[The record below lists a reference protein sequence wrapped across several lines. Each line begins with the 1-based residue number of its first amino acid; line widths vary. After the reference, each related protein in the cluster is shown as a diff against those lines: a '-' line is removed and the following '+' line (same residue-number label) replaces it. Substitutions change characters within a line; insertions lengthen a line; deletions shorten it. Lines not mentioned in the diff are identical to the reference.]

1 MALYLRSYDNL
12 FFTLVFI
19 KTGVYSAQRF
29 GDFAAKSKVNCVSA
43 WVKRFASMYTELVKA
58 FLGVDSSH
66 GNLFIAIF
74 VVFYNLY
81 VGYAYIFLVK
91 RYTLAWWPDFAA
103 ANSYRSAKCH
113 RFYVWLYGQFIMSW
127 LKLIKQPFY
136 FFAHLVDFNMV
147 DIGVTAWYYLCN
159 VRPQWSDFSIHNCA
173 KGFTWN

>member
-1 MALYLRSYDNL
+1 MRSYDNL

-58 FLGVDSSH
+58 FLGVVSSH

-91 RYTLAWWPDFAA
+91 RYTLAWWPDFAG

-127 LKLIKQPFY
+127 LSVRIFPF
-136 FFAHLVDFNMV
+136 
-147 DIGVTAWYYLCN
+147 IT
-159 VRPQWSDFSIHNCA
+159 VRKDLHRTRYETTGRGSQDHRRGKKPARRNRTRDCRTSPGCCIPP
-173 KGFTWN
+173 